1 MSGGEAR
8 GCPAM
13 GECRGELREM
23 AACLDR
29 ILTELRC
36 MNMTLKAC
44 LGVCLAMEQERGRD
58 DEL

>member
-1 MSGGEAR
+1 MSGGETR

-13 GECRGELREM
+13 GECREELREM
-23 AACLDR
+23 AACLDK

-44 LGVCLAMEQERGRD
+44 LGVCLAMEQEGGKK